1 MKFTPPGHSGTA
13 GGTQNDHAQTAANFG
28 RDGAKMEV
36 CPSGDCTNGQFM
48 RLTMSS
54 IKEADVNGSVVQ
66 SVETFN
72 KTTSDWSEMVTS
84 LINGVNVSSTSYVT
98 TLTVGTDAEVSFNL
112 TASIF
117 ASNTTVAYGNQTITV
132 PVGGLKFT
140 LDLST
145 WPFASVDNTLTVA
158 VKMESKGKG
167 GKNGKPAKNGN
178 STHKAI
184 ERVYSG
190 IRRTL
195 SRLFRAD
202 MDDPDFANPY
212 SSASWESVLL
222 VWPRAPQA
230 DRLRVGRGGGG
241 GYGEGILLP
250 PTLQSQAGDAVRLD
264 SSGERPF
271 GGGICRQ
278 LAAMYTD
285 VGMTTVERVRWHC
298 GCMTLLYLLT
308 SFAWFS
314 WPVYMVP
321 AVGMFTG
328 IVGLLSCL
336 RPHERR
342 FLSYVLTF
350 LALNFAQMALLCWV
364 LFVTVTAQLAAACG
378 DDGCIGVEAKTVL
391 LLVLVMG
398 MAGLHWRVA
407 NLTRHYIREFRMI
420 EQLEIQ
426 GRRPRPSVSVAASS
440 TMATEIHSSYSAS
453 GASASA
459 GSIAVEVD
467 APPSATSSAA
477 YHQVTR
483 L

>member
-1 MKFTPPGHSGTA
+1 MATTPRKTSDVGVNAGQVASAGEQPRDLDVYVLFGGEVDDAVGATA
-13 GGTQNDHAQTAANFG
+13 GHQPEPPTATQ
-28 RDGAKMEV
+28 E
-36 CPSGDCTNGQFM
+36 TNAPRITIVP
-48 RLTMSS
+48 RL
-54 IKEADVNGSVVQ
+54 Q
-66 SVETFN
+66 
-72 KTTSDWSEMVTS
+72 
-84 LINGVNVSSTSYVT
+84 
-98 TLTVGTDAEVSFNL
+98 
-112 TASIF
+112 
-117 ASNTTVAYGNQTITV
+117 
-132 PVGGLKFT
+132 
-140 LDLST
+140 
-145 WPFASVDNTLTVA
+145 
-158 VKMESKGKG
+158 
-167 GKNGKPAKNGN
+167 
-178 STHKAI
+178 
-184 ERVYSG
+184 
-190 IRRTL
+190 
-195 SRLFRAD
+195 
-202 MDDPDFANPY
+202 
-212 SSASWESVLL
+212 
-222 VWPRAPQA
+222 
-230 DRLRVGRGGGG
+230 
-241 GYGEGILLP
+241 GYEGEGVLLP
-250 PTLQSQAGDAVRLD
+250 PTQQSQGGDAVHLD

-342 FLSYVLTF
+342 FLSYVLSF

-364 LFVTVTAQLAAACG
+364 LFVTVAAQLAAACG
-378 DDGCIGVEAKTVL
+378 DDGCTGVEAKTVL

-398 MAGLHWRVA
+398 TAGLHWHVA

-440 TMATEIHSSYSAS
+440 TMATELHSSYSAS

-459 GSIAVEVD
+459 VSVAVEVN
-467 APPSATSSAA
+467 APPSVTSSAA
-477 YHQVTR
+477 YRQVTR